1 MQLVLVQCGSLD
13 QHYVTKACFI
23 QSVLSCMLL
32 MLLQK
37 KEVPKKSYE
46 DKGTSLIDEEPLDDP
61 LEEKLR
67 QQRYGVILYY
77 PSKLA

>member
-1 MQLVLVQCGSLD
+1 
-13 QHYVTKACFI
+13 
-23 QSVLSCMLL
+23 MLL
-32 MLLQK
+32 IFSQK

-67 QQRYGVILYY
+67 QQRYGVLLYH

>member
-1 MQLVLVQCGSLD
+1 
-13 QHYVTKACFI
+13 
-23 QSVLSCMLL
+23 MLF